1 MEDLN
6 ENNIII
12 EENKQNQNEDNI
24 IDNEDELFE
33 RICHIQKLIKKES
46 AINSLCNSIIK
57 LFYTIL
63 YS

>member
-12 EENKQNQNEDNI
+12 EENKQNQNENNI
-24 IDNEDELFE
+24 IDNEDDKLFE

-46 AINSLCNSIIK
+46 AINSLCNSIMK
-57 LFYTIL
+57 LFYIIFI
-63 YS
+63 